1 MFRNQYDQDVLSWSP
16 QGRLY
21 QVEYAIEAVAQ
32 GSTVVGCKG
41 SECVILAALKRHS
54 SSLAASH
61 EKVFVVSP
69 HVGLAVSGLVSDGHE
84 ILTSLRRS
92 AVDTNFV
99 FNRDAKVSELV
110 ETMSKSLQACTQH
123 SSRRPYGAG
132 VLLAGLDDNKA
143 QLYQLLPTGEIHE
156 CQAVGIGSR
165 SQASRTYLE
174 KHLDEL
180 DGAHM
185 EKVYFHTLRALR
197 EACPNGDLDVSC
209 CTVGIATRDGFRC
222 LDMEEVKTLLQ
233 STAS

>member
-1 MFRNQYDQDVLSWSP
+1 MPSRQLHKGVQLLAARYLVGQRVFSIPYDD
-16 QGRLY
+16 Y
-21 QVEYAIEAVAQ
+21 Q
-32 GSTVVGCKG
+32 G

-110 ETMSKSLQACTQH
+110 ETMSKSLQVIAHLVYMLQIHVTQACTQH

-156 CQAVGIGSR
+156 CQAVGIGM
-165 SQASRTYLE
+165 QT
-174 KHLDEL
+174 
-180 DGAHM
+180 M
-185 EKVYFHTLRALR
+185 NVF
-197 EACPNGDLDVSC
+197 
-209 CTVGIATRDGFRC
+209 GI
-222 LDMEEVKTLLQ
+222 LIH
-233 STAS
+233 

>member
-1 MFRNQYDQDVLSWSP
+1 M
-16 QGRLY
+16 
-21 QVEYAIEAVAQ
+21 
-32 GSTVVGCKG
+32 
-41 SECVILAALKRHS
+41 
-54 SSLAASH
+54 
-61 EKVFVVSP
+61 
-69 HVGLAVSGLVSDGHE
+69 GLAVSGLVSDGHE

-185 EKVYFHTLRALR
+185 EKVRIDVIFIDVILHANSGLFSYFASAEGGVSKWRSRCFVLHSGHCHTRW
-197 EACPNGDLDVSC
+197 
-209 CTVGIATRDGFRC
+209 F
-222 LDMEEVKTLLQ
+222 
-233 STAS
+233 

>member
-1 MFRNQYDQDVLSWSP
+1 MAARYLVGQRVFSIPYDD
-16 QGRLY
+16 Y
-21 QVEYAIEAVAQ
+21 Q
-32 GSTVVGCKG
+32 G

-110 ETMSKSLQACTQH
+110 ETMSKSLQVIAHLVYMLQIHVTQACTQH

-156 CQAVGIGSR
+156 CQAVGIGM
-165 SQASRTYLE
+165 QT
-174 KHLDEL
+174 
-180 DGAHM
+180 M
-185 EKVYFHTLRALR
+185 NVF
-197 EACPNGDLDVSC
+197 
-209 CTVGIATRDGFRC
+209 GI
-222 LDMEEVKTLLQ
+222 LIH
-233 STAS
+233 